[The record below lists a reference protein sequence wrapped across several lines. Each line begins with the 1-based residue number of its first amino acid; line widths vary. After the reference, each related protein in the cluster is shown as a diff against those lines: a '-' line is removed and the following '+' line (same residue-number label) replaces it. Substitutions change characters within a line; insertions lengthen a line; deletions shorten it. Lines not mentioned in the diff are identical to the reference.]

1 MPTCRSNVAG
11 VNFNDILHQP
21 NVSMSTKKSL
31 KYQRGNKNPYIEEEQ
46 KTQGSKDKVQQKKP
60 RSTKHTYKSKALVTW
75 TPLKTEGEFWCS
87 GRVSSSCS
95 TSDTRRVNL
104 VTNPRAT
111 RVKIDSLST
120 HILRCL
126 LILLVAYRTFIKICR
141 GFTI

>member
-1 MPTCRSNVAG
+1 MNADMPKCCSNASG
-11 VNFNDILHQP
+11 VNVNDILYQS

-31 KYQRGNKNPYIEEEQ
+31 KYQRGNQNPYIEEDQ
-46 KTQGSKDKVQQKKP
+46 KTQGSKDKVQQKKQ
-60 RSTKHTYKSKALVTW
+60 RSTKDIYKTKVLVTW
-75 TPLKTEGEFWCS
+75 TPLRCS

-126 LILLVAYRTFIKICR
+126 LILLVTYRIFIKICW

>member
-1 MPTCRSNVAG
+1 MPKCCSNVSG

-31 KYQRGNKNPYIEEEQ
+31 KYQRGNQNPYIEEEK
-46 KTQGSKDKVQQKKP
+46 KTQRSKDKVQQKKQ
-60 RSTKHTYKSKALVTW
+60 RSTKHTYKTKVLVTW
-75 TPLKTEGEFWCS
+75 TPLRCS

-126 LILLVAYRTFIKICR
+126 LILLVTYRIFIKICW